1 MPRARVLVS
10 IGTPLWRELDGWVA
24 ADECRDR
31 SALILLAK
39 AGRWR

>member
-1 MPRARVLVS
+1 MVS
-10 IGTPLWRELDGWVA
+10 IGAQLWCEMDGWVA
-24 ADECRDR
+24 AGECRDR